1 MDNMKRC
8 PMCGQMIK
16 EEALKCR
23 YCGYWF
29 NTPGSVT
36 PPPNNNRAEEEARR
50 RQQEEAQRQ
59 QEEARRRQ
67 QEEAQRRQQE
77 EARRQQEEA
86 QRQQEQTQRQ
96 REEARWQPEED
107 VSNSQGGRLITV
119 MGVIREGVGLGL
131 KNFFSV
137 FLACI
142 LYFLT
147 IWVPYINV
155 GTTIGINTLPLKL
168 SKNPNAVIS
177 PTFIFDGHYRKY
189 MGEFFN
195 LVGLMSISVFPALLF
210 LFVPAIIISYGWS
223 QALFLLLD
231 KELSPSEAMM
241 QSTKITYGYK
251 STLFWI
257 DFVCSW
263 VIIIVCFI
271 LFWLIGLMTDSVAV
285 MGFVMAIIIALFF
298 VIKLA
303 CNAVVYRELSKR
315 MTD

>member
-8 PMCGQMIK
+8 PMCGQMIRT
-16 EEALKCR
+16 EALKCR

-29 NTPGSVT
+29 DASAST
-36 PPPNNNRAEEEARR
+36 PPPHDNNAEETR
-50 RQQEEAQRQ
+50 RQQEETRWQQQEETRRQQ
-59 QEEARRRQ
+59 QEEARWQ
-67 QEEAQRRQQE
+67 QEETR
-77 EARRQQEEA
+77 
-86 QRQQEQTQRQ
+86 
-96 REEARWQPEED
+96 PEYPG
-107 VSNSQGGRLITV
+107 QRLITV
-119 MGVIREGVGLGL
+119 MGVISEGVGIGL
-131 KNFFSV
+131 KNFLSV

-142 LYFLT
+142 LWILT

-168 SKNPNAVIS
+168 SKNSNAIIS

-195 LVGLMSISVFPALLF
+195 LIGLMLISIIPALWF
-210 LFVPAIIISYGWS
+210 AIIPAIIIGYGWS
-223 QALFLLLD
+223 QALYLLID

-257 DFVCSW
+257 DLVCSL
-263 VIIIVCFI
+263 VFFLVAGI
-271 LFWLIGLMTDSVAV
+271 LIWIIGLITNSQVVTLIITSILTAV
-285 MGFVMAIIIALFF
+285 FF

-315 MTD
+315 LS

>member
-1 MDNMKRC
+1 
-8 PMCGQMIK
+8 
-16 EEALKCR
+16 
-23 YCGYWF
+23 
-29 NTPGSVT
+29 
-36 PPPNNNRAEEEARR
+36 
-50 RQQEEAQRQ
+50 
-59 QEEARRRQ
+59 
-67 QEEAQRRQQE
+67 
-77 EARRQQEEA
+77 
-86 QRQQEQTQRQ
+86 
-96 REEARWQPEED
+96 
-107 VSNSQGGRLITV
+107 
-119 MGVIREGVGLGL
+119 
-131 KNFFSV
+131 
-137 FLACI
+137 
-142 LYFLT
+142 
-147 IWVPYINV
+147 
-155 GTTIGINTLPLKL
+155 
-168 SKNPNAVIS
+168 
-177 PTFIFDGHYRKY
+177 

>member
-8 PMCGQMIK
+8 PKCGQMVRQ
-16 EEALKCR
+16 EALKCR

-29 NTPGSVT
+29 NTT
-36 PPPNNNRAEEEARR
+36 DDTTPPNNHAEEEARR
-50 RQQEEAQRQ
+50 REE
-59 QEEARRRQ
+59 EVRRQ
-67 QEEAQRRQQE
+67 QEEQRRQQE
-77 EARRQQEEA
+77 EQRRQQEE
-86 QRQQEQTQRQ
+86 QRRRQ
-96 REEARWQPEED
+96 EEARWQQEETHP
-107 VSNSQGGRLITV
+107 SYQSERLITV
-119 MGVIREGVGLGL
+119 MGVIKEGIGIGL
-131 KNFFSV
+131 KNFLSV

-142 LYFLT
+142 LYILT

-155 GTTIGINTLPLKL
+155 GTTIGLNTLPLKL
-168 SKNPNAVIS
+168 SKDTNAIIS

-195 LVGLMSISVFPALLF
+195 LIGLMSISILPALLF
-210 LFVPAIIISYGWS
+210 VFVPAIIISYGWS

-257 DFVCSW
+257 DMVCSL
-263 VIIIVCFI
+263 VFFIIAGI
-271 LFWLIGLMTDSVAV
+271 LMWLIGLVINNMIVT
-285 MGFVMAIIIALFF
+285 MIIMAILISVFI

-303 CNAVVYRELSKR
+303 CGAVIYRELSKR
-315 MTD
+315 IG